1 MSIAIGIVED
11 DLEVAQ
17 HLIEAIQASGSL
29 RMVGHATNRWQAA
42 QLFKKNI
49 CDVYL
54 LDIGLPDA
62 DGLDLIQDIRE
73 VSSEAKIIIVTSYSN
88 SKQILKSFK
97 LGASGY
103 LLKHEATRD
112 LERRIVQAYN
122 GAMPVSPEVSKYL
135 INRIDQLENEKTNSP
150 DMDSFIK
157 QFNLTKSE
165 WRVLQLLVEGL
176 AINTIAI
183 RLNNSPHTI
192 NQHLRSIYKKLGVS
206 SRSMAVS
213 IAISSGFRV

>member
-1 MSIAIGIVED
+1 
-11 DLEVAQ
+11 
-17 HLIEAIQASGSL
+17 
-29 RMVGHATNRWQAA
+29 MVGHASNRWQAI

-62 DGLDLIQDIRE
+62 DGLDLIQDIHESNR
-73 VSSEAKIIIVTSYSN
+73 EAKIIVVTSYSN
-88 SKQILKSFK
+88 PKQVLKSFK

-112 LERRIVQAYN
+112 LERRIICAYN
-122 GAMPVSPEVSKYL
+122 GSIPVSPEVPQFL
-135 INRIDQLENEKTNSP
+135 INRIEQLENGENSTP
-150 DMDSFIK
+150 KIEALIRQYNF
-157 QFNLTKSE
+157 TKSE
-165 WRVLQLLVEGL
+165 WRVLQLLIDGL
-176 AINTIAI
+176 PINEIAI

-192 NQHLRSIYKKLGVS
+192 NQHLRSIYKKLGVT